1 MGFPMSP
8 LRAAAF
14 CGLFA
19 LFPTLACAD
28 DLLVPTLAPVALNSL
43 SEPPKLGS
51 APVLDQQGHVVGQ
64 VERLATDQDGK
75 PSALSIRAAKD
86 GSTVVVSAAAVS
98 YDGHTLVTNS
108 DQPQIAAL
116 VAPPAQSQR
125 TAAAQ

>member
-1 MGFPMSP
+1 MGFLMSP

-28 DLLVPTLAPVALNSL
+28 DLLAPVALNSL

-98 YDGHTLVTNS
+98 YDGHTLVTSS

-116 VAPPAQSQR
+116 VAPQAQPQR
-125 TAAAQ
+125 TAAAH

>member
-14 CGLFA
+14 CGFFA

-28 DLLVPTLAPVALNSL
+28 LVPTLAPVALNSL

-98 YDGHTLVTNS
+98 YDGHMLVTSS

-116 VAPPAQSQR
+116 MGTPLR
-125 TAAAQ
+125 TATN